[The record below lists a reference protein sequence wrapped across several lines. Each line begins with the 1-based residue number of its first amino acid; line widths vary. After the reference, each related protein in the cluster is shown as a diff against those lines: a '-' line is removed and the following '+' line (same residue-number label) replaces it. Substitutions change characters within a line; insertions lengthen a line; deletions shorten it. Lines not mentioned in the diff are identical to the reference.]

1 MKKEFDLG
9 RFCAK
14 RTRTYHRFTHW
25 EVRSWPHMPYYHQLM
40 DDGQYHL
47 FHALR
52 DEVESLKASQED
64 RSFVRVA
71 YAKGKQPPADL
82 SDADAIMDWLDERQ
96 VINIQWQEIKT
107 MMEDARHLE
116 VKGARGDDL
125 DSD

>member
-1 MKKEFDLG
+1 
-9 RFCAK
+9 
-14 RTRTYHRFTHW
+14 
-25 EVRSWPHMPYYHQLM
+25 M
-40 DDGQYHL
+40 DIAQYHL

-52 DEVESLKASQED
+52 DEVESLKPGQED

-71 YAKGKQPPADL
+71 YAKGKQPPSDL

-116 VKGARGDDL
+116 VKGAKGDDL